1 MPGDVFVDTSG
12 FFALIVARDLHH
24 ARCAE
29 LVGDLARRRG
39 LAFTSEAI
47 ISETCTLLQARRQG
61 HLIGEFLNYVD
72 AARALTVL
80 PTGGELFQ
88 RTKEYLHALRARVFV
103 CELLQLSA
111 DGGPPPHPRTLN
123 RRALPHRRSQSIAVL
138 SIGDDGREFFRCE
151 FRLAAC

>member
-12 FFALIVARDLHH
+12 FFALMVARDPHH

-39 LAFTSEAI
+39 MAFTSEAI

-88 RTKEYLHALRARVFV
+88 RTKEYLRRRYEHGFSFVDCSSFLLMADLRLTDTLSTDEHFTIAGLNP
-103 CELLQLSA
+103 LL
-111 DGGPPPHPRTLN
+111 
-123 RRALPHRRSQSIAVL
+123 
-138 SIGDDGREFFRCE
+138 C
-151 FRLAAC
+151 

>member
-1 MPGDVFVDTSG
+1 MPGDMFVDTSG
-12 FFALIVARDLHH
+12 FFALMVARDPHH

-47 ISETCTLLQARRQG
+47 ISETCTLLQARRPG

-88 RTKEYLHALRARVFV
+88 RTKEYLRRRHEHGFSFVDCSSFLLMADLRLTDALSTDEHFRIAGLNP
-103 CELLQLSA
+103 LL
-111 DGGPPPHPRTLN
+111 
-123 RRALPHRRSQSIAVL
+123 
-138 SIGDDGREFFRCE
+138 C
-151 FRLAAC
+151 